1 MCSIMGYCEEGEVLK
16 TFRECFLR
24 TSSRGPDEC
33 RILDTGKGYL
43 GFQRLAIMGLTPS
56 GMQPFSLNGSY
67 VVCNGEIYGF
77 EKQREEL
84 KKKGYTF
91 KSDSDCEIL
100 LPLYEQYGT
109 EMFGML
115 DAEFACIIYDG
126 KTGSYLAARDPIGIR
141 PLYYGYDEK
150 GVLVLASEAKNLVG
164 LCEKIRPFPPGH
176 YYKDGAFVCYHDISR
191 TEEVCEDDVET
202 ICQKIHDKLTEGVC
216 KRLVSDAKVGF
227 LLSGGLDS
235 SLVCA
240 IAAKESKEPI
250 RTFAIGMDQDAIDLK
265 YARQVAEYIGS
276 DHTEVIITNQNS

>member
-1 MCSIMGYCEEGEVLK
+1 MDNFLEISHSNLISTVSDSKSRNPCFSCPDEEGEVLK

-100 LPLYEQYGT
+100 LPLY
-109 EMFGML
+109 
-115 DAEFACIIYDG
+115 
-126 KTGSYLAARDPIGIR
+126 
-141 PLYYGYDEK
+141 
-150 GVLVLASEAKNLVG
+150 
-164 LCEKIRPFPPGH
+164 
-176 YYKDGAFVCYHDISR
+176 
-191 TEEVCEDDVET
+191 
-202 ICQKIHDKLTEGVC
+202 
-216 KRLVSDAKVGF
+216 
-227 LLSGGLDS
+227 
-235 SLVCA
+235 
-240 IAAKESKEPI
+240 
-250 RTFAIGMDQDAIDLK
+250 
-265 YARQVAEYIGS
+265 
-276 DHTEVIITNQNS
+276 